1 MTAPTLVL
9 HSREDAVVPM
19 KDGVELVSGIARA
32 RFVPLDS
39 RNHVVL
45 PGEPAWHR
53 LVAEFEGFL
62 AQEIVS

>member
-1 MTAPTLVL
+1 
-9 HSREDAVVPM
+9 VPM
-19 KDGVELVSGIARA
+19 KDGVELASGIVGA

-39 RNHVVL
+39 GNHVVL